1 MREPAQ
7 TLVGEVE
14 RIVSALP
21 DAVLFPG
28 LGAEGQRRFAAAM
41 GVPPP
46 PGLATFLAAHDGGVL
61 APDARLLTIDEAA
74 ARVTAAPGL
83 AGRLAGARWQ
93 VGLWP
98 VAERGGPALR
108 AGRRGGERRRRVAG
122 RRGDRARRRS
132 GRDVVPAFS
141 ARAVRR
147 AGGGERRGRCGDR
160 AGRDAL
166 PARSGARRSLAG
178 SGGAAGRR
186 RARGRDRRDAGRR
199 AARGDAA
206 DAGADARDR
215 DARRRAGSRGAC
227 ARTPRRRRCAR
238 SRTRSRSSRSA
249 RATTTRGWT
258 PRRWC
263 SCWRPSAA
271 TPSTRRERA
280 RAAGRVDLGDGRVL
294 ARRGAGGAG
303 RGRRGAPVPPVGAL
317 ALRIVAM
324 LEPDDRDLPQLQAP
338 TASCAAGCAGCRKA
352 RDALEAGQVEAAV
365 RAARA
370 ALATPELADAGRG
383 ARVPGRGAQRGARS
397 GRGRR
402 RRQRATEINP
412 TLVDGWRELGDA
424 QLEAGALKEAEA
436 AFRRVVAMDTTYGLG
451 YAKLAQVLLEQART
465 LEALEAIGEAARR
478 GGDPFFIAAIRG
490 DIYAEMERHPEAAE
504 AYDQALAI
512 DPEDHWALHQAALE
526 HGFAGHQGRA
536 SELFQ
541 AALDHDRDGCH
552 QTLVDYGDHLRR
564 IGPHRRRREAVSAR
578 GRRGPRRAGVE
589 ADAARGRARAARR
602 AELTAARNP
611 SVGAS
616 RETRRRS
623 RATPAQTSS
632 MRPAEAR
639 PGTPCRCRAG
649 RSTVMSPPDSR
660 AS

>member
-7 TLVGEVE
+7 TLVGELE

-46 PGLATFLAAHDGGVL
+46 PGLATFLAAHDGGIL
-61 APDARLLTIDEAA
+61 APDARLLTIEEAA
-74 ARVTAAPGL
+74 ARVSGSR
-83 AGRLAGARWQ
+83 GSSRGGFGGVRWQ

-98 VAERGGPALR
+98 VAERAGRRYALDAEEASGDGEWPVVEVTEHGVDRVGTSFLRFLHVLCAELAAGSAVGDVAIALAETRCQRDPGHADHWLDLAELLDAAGRAAEIDATLAAALR
-108 AGRRGGERRRRVAG
+108 AAT
-122 RRGDRARRRS
+122 
-132 GRDVVPAFS
+132 PATP
-141 ARAVRR
+141 ALMLAIGMRAVRASSNEGPSRVEAEEKALR
-147 AGGGERRGRCGDR
+147 AF
-160 AGRDAL
+160 RDAIAL
-166 PARSGARRSLAG
+166 EPVGARDDDARLDAAALVFVLA
-178 SGGAAGRR
+178 AE
-186 RARGRDRRDAGRR
+186 
-199 AARGDAA
+199 RGDAVTA
-206 DAGADARDR
+206 AA
-215 DARRRAGSRGAC
+215 
-227 ARTPRRRRCAR
+227 
-238 SRTRSRSSRSA
+238 A
-249 RATTTRGWT
+249 RALLGESTSATAAFWRGEAL
-258 PRRWC
+258 
-263 SCWRPSAA
+263 AA
-271 TPSTRRERA
+271 LAE
-280 RAAGRVDLGDGRVL
+280 DG
-294 ARRGAGGAG
+294 A
-303 RGRRGAPVPPVGAL
+303 APVPPVGAL

-324 LEPDDRDLPQLQAP
+324 LEPDDRDLPRLQAP
-338 TASCAAGCAGCRKA
+338 SAELRAGLRRLKEG
-352 RDALEAGQVEAAV
+352 RDALEAGQAEAAV
-365 RAARA
+365 RSARA
-370 ALATPELADAGRG
+370 AIGDAG
-383 ARVPGRGAQRGARS
+383 A
-397 GRGRR
+397 RR
-402 RRQRATEINP
+402 RSVPRRRSWPRRSMPRAIAGAAAAAQRATEINP

-564 IGPHRRRREAVSAR
+564 IGPHRRRGEAVPAG
-578 GRRGPRRAGVE
+578 GRRRPGRAGME
-589 ADAARGRARAARR
+589 ADAARGRARAAGR
-602 AELTAARNP
+602 AELAFA
-611 SVGAS
+611 
-616 RETRRRS
+616 
-623 RATPAQTSS
+623 
-632 MRPAEAR
+632 
-639 PGTPCRCRAG
+639 
-649 RSTVMSPPDSR
+649 
-660 AS
+660 